1 MLDFKLIK
9 KSLSGLFS
17 EECIFLYELT
27 DSTNTRALEY
37 GRAGG
42 ITPAVFIAEEQ
53 TGGRGRRGRSF
64 VSRADGGIFITFLLS
79 PDDVGGIEGAT
90 AFAAVAAREA
100 LLECC
105 GVSTGIKWV
114 NDLYAKT
121 PSGDNKKLVGIL
133 AESVIENSEITKIAI
148 GMGINVYKNAISE
161 EISEIAT
168 SFEEVAGERFSRENI
183 ILSLTQ
189 SLLKKRTPEQVLSEY
204 RKSSITLGKSVVV
217 SPHGKEPYPALAKEI
232 LADYSLLVENESGE
246 LLRIFSGEVSTKI
259 TKEANGE

>member
-9 KSLSGLFS
+9 KSLGGLFS
-17 EECIFLYELT
+17 EDCIFLYELT

-37 GRAGG
+37 GRGGG

-79 PDDVGGIEGAT
+79 PEDVGGIEGAT

-121 PSGDNKKLVGIL
+121 PTGEDKKLAGIL
-133 AESVIENSEITKIAI
+133 AESVIENSSVSKIAI
-148 GMGINVYKNAISE
+148 GMGINVYKKAISE
-161 EISEIAT
+161 EISDIAT
-168 SFEEVAGERFSRENI
+168 SLEEISGKCFSREDI
-183 ILSLTQ
+183 WIRKGSIWASARAISIWQ
-189 SLLKKRTPEQVLSEY
+189 KAY
-204 RKSSITLGKSVVV
+204 RPGSVRAV
-217 SPHGKEPYPALAKEI
+217 
-232 LADYSLLVENESGE
+232 
-246 LLRIFSGEVSTKI
+246 
-259 TKEANGE
+259 

>member
-9 KSLSGLFS
+9 KSLGGLFS

-37 GRAGG
+37 GRSGG
-42 ITPAVFIAEEQ
+42 KTPAVFIAEEQ
-53 TGGRGRRGRSF
+53 TGGRGRRGRRF

-105 GVSTGIKWV
+105 GASTGIKWV

-148 GMGINVYKNAISE
+148 GMGINVYKEAISE
-161 EISEIAT
+161 EISDIAT
-168 SFEEVAGERFSRENI
+168 SLEEISGKCFSREDI
-183 ILSLTQ
+183 IHSLAKNM
-189 SLLKKRTPEQVLSEY
+189 LKKTSHAEVLSSY
-204 RKSSITLGKSVVV
+204 KQHSLTLGKKVEVR
-217 SPHGKEPYPALAKEI
+217 PHGSDPYLAVAKDI
-232 LADYSLLVENESGE
+232 ANDYSLLVETEDGK
-246 LLRIFSGEVSTKI
+246 LIRVFSGEVSTKI
-259 TKEANGE
+259 TSNT